1 MFDKE
6 PDPTAPIE
14 ICGKWYFWDAHTR
27 RHKRAED
34 FPVNPARTRKSEAG
48 DRDLA
53 SVPVA
58 PEQRTRR
65 KKPLRRSEDCEISQR
80 VDVEIHTFRVHSCD
94 TDAVFIKHALDA
106 IVDRRVISQD
116 TAEKI
121 ASIKFLAAE
130 KVATYEEEGHLVKI
144 IAVE

>member
-1 MFDKE
+1 MFEKE
-6 PDPTAPIE
+6 LDPTAPIE
-14 ICGKWYFWDAHTR
+14 ICGKWFIWDARTR
-27 RHKRAED
+27 RHRPAEER
-34 FPVNPARTRKSEAG
+34 PAKPARTRKSEAG

-65 KKPLRRSEDCEISQR
+65 KKPLRRSQDCEISQR
-80 VDVEIHTFRVHSCD
+80 VDIEIHTYRVHSCD

-130 KVATYEEEGHLVKI
+130 KVATYEEEGHLIKI
-144 IAVE
+144 IAAE